1 MTSKRCL
8 LFAVAAVVVLASCGD
23 PNASD
28 TPGAITSVTPAGS
41 QAAPTPT
48 PTPAPQP
55 AVAAA
60 DITTPC
66 TKGKSKTT
74 PGGVKIKDTKCGT
87 GKEATKG
94 SIIKVKYVGKLSS
107 GKVFDSSAKHGGKP
121 VKFPIGVGQVIPGW
135 DEAIPGMRVGGVR
148 TLVIPP
154 AMAYGSAKAGTI
166 PPNSTLV
173 FQVKLLGVSGA

>member
-8 LFAVAAVVVLASCGD
+8 LFAVVAIALLTACGD

-28 TPGAITSVTPAGS
+28 TPGAIASLTPAGS
-41 QAAPTPT
+41 QATPT
-48 PTPAPQP
+48 PTPQPQP
-55 AVAAA
+55 AVTAAK
-60 DITTPC
+60 ITTAC
-66 TKGKSKTT
+66 TKGKIKTT
-74 PGGVKIKDTKCGT
+74 PGGVKIKDSKCGT
-87 GKEATKG
+87 GKEATRG
-94 SIIKVKYVGKLSS
+94 SVIKVKYVGKLSS

-154 AMAYGSAKAGTI
+154 AMAYGSSRAGTI

-173 FQVKLLGVSGA
+173 FQVKLLGVLGAP